1 MEREIRRAAIVRHP
15 HLDCRAFSE
24 AVEKAL
30 AERGVTSGVLDV
42 ILTEDGS
49 YLRSSE
55 SLGNF
60 DLAISLGGDGTL
72 LATARFFYGYAIPVF
87 AVNTGTFGFL
97 AAISHDEIF
106 SALGALFAGQAQFE
120 ERLMLTCLVRRSG
133 QVVREFLALN
143 EIALTRQGVTG
154 MISLDVWVNGEFLCR
169 YRADGLIVATPT
181 GSTGYSLSASGPIL
195 MPTLDNMIINPI
207 CPHSL
212 ASRPFVVAGGDV
224 ITISVGD
231 PRLEPSVAARDTDVH
246 VSYPRLE
253 PSVAARD
260 ADVHV
265 SYPRLEPSANA
276 PKSSARFIAKQDGE
290 TGVNL
295 RHTHFFLAA
304 DAQEGMV
311 LEDKDE
317 IEFRRAPH
325 PLILVR
331 SSERSYLGVLRTKL
345 AWNGTPSAHEVK

>member
-1 MEREIRRAAIVRHP
+1 MGREIRRAAVIRRP
-15 HLDCRAFSE
+15 HVDCRAFSE

-30 AERGVTSGVLDV
+30 AERGVSSVVLDV

-55 SLGNF
+55 GLEGF

-87 AVNTGTFGFL
+87 AVNIGTFGFL
-97 AAISHDEIF
+97 TAISHDEIF
-106 SALGALFAGQAQFE
+106 SALGALFLGRAQFE
-120 ERLMLTCLVRRSG
+120 ERMMLACRVRRDG
-133 QVVREFLALN
+133 QIAREFLALN

-154 MISLDVWVNGEFLCR
+154 LISLDAWVNGEFLCS

-195 MPTLDNMIINPI
+195 LPTLDNMIINPI

-212 ASRPFVVAGGDV
+212 ASRPFVVAGGDI
-224 ITISVGD
+224 ITIRVGD
-231 PRLEPSVAARDTDVH
+231 PRSFL
-246 VSYPRLE
+246 
-253 PSVAARD
+253 
-260 ADVHV
+260 
-265 SYPRLEPSANA
+265 NA
-276 PKSSARFIAKQDGE
+276 SPAKSNSARFIAKQGDDVQ
-290 TGVNL
+290 VNL

-311 LEDKDE
+311 LEDGDE
-317 IEFRRAPH
+317 IELRRAQH

-331 SSERSYLGVLRTKL
+331 STERSYLGVLRTKL
-345 AWNGTPSAHEVK
+345 AWNGTPHTTK